1 MKKFLKSRLF
11 LTKVLPAL
19 PYCIVSVSVLYHVL
33 FGDMTLSA
41 LDIFMLAIT
50 AILLLNLYARQYWL
64 SYIMGAITVLFSL
77 YMILA
82 VLSEHSEFPNSGS
95 SDALQLLITGLL
107 ICFSGIALG
116 VLLMIPFK
124 ENYEQQPQLT
134 V

>member
-64 SYIMGAITVLFSL
+64 SCMVGSINVLWFSYL
-77 YMILA
+77 ILA
-82 VLSEHSEFPNSGS
+82 VLSDYAKFPNLGS
-95 SDALQLLITGLL
+95 SEALKLIIFGLL
-107 ICFSGIALG
+107 FCFSGITLG
-116 VLLMIPFK
+116 FLLMIPFK

>member
-1 MKKFLKSRLF
+1 MKKYLKSRFF

-19 PYCIVSVSVLYHVL
+19 FFSIFAIPWVCHAIFGNGGLSPIDIVV
-33 FGDMTLSA
+33 
-41 LDIFMLAIT
+41 IT
-50 AILLLNLYARQYWL
+50 IAAILLLNLYMRQYWL